1 MGSVSGQTT
10 DVGVRVTDPTTAR
23 MRAIAGPQL
32 YRRNAFRITG
42 LDTDAN
48 RRTVRDKQRRTVTAL
63 TAGVDVELAV
73 PVDVDEVRAA
83 FERILGDPRL
93 RVVDE
98 LFWLW
103 DTAKPTCR
111 CPKALHLDHDSAVRA
126 HSAALDRELAGD
138 TNLDEV
144 DQLWSEAARL
154 WSRALRRDDFW
165 THVRDRI
172 DALDDKQLD
181 DSVIDILREQLP
193 LTLVRPLVRIV
204 AEAPDKRHW
213 LAGSARSWPVPAEVL
228 DELFEEVAE
237 PLFTDVRT
245 SLGKAA
251 EQLGEGDPQAA
262 ANIATEVVPK
272 VNRLEAFVPADRHR
286 RTATLRNDV
295 SLVLN
300 NCATVYMEQV
310 GPVADELARKWLEQA
325 RELASDPRGRDLIT
339 QNIAVLDELTT
350 AFRTIKERVA
360 ELRDMGRPDLAW
372 RMLRDVRR
380 RVGDAPGATELD
392 KMLADLGDRKAK
404 TRLTRPVGA
413 YRPPG
418 RASRFLRALV
428 RPVIVVLFWGLVGVG
443 GWFLFDNNSDDN
455 PGNGS
460 DNGTNTGSPP
470 SVSSQAGPTSAFNQ
484 PGPVTLTHL
493 YQERIADNSPVGTC
507 VATEDGWA
515 GNKASVPSVPCDQD
529 HWGEV
534 LSYSRLGEAPSAYP
548 GEDQTQSLTRY
559 RCLYAQKQ
567 QGLDNPE
574 YTTSYAYPGRN
585 DWNRGGKLFENYT
598 TCVIHRADNRS
609 LPHHRL
615 TDLGRTGTD
624 FAVTMDMYYGSVW
637 ADPPVGVCVQAKE
650 AFVANVHQVPIV
662 DCALSHWGQVLGY
675 PEVYDVNGTQYP
687 GATKAWNDT
696 NAACAK
702 LASGGQLDSQY
713 RINITPPGEG
723 WWDNP
728 KPGTKAYGICAL
740 SRVDDGPMTAPVK

>member
-10 DVGVRVTDPTTAR
+10 EVGVRVTDPTTAR

-48 RRTVRDKQRRTVTAL
+48 RRTVRDRQRRIVTAL

-73 PVDVDEVRAA
+73 PADLDEVRAA
-83 FERILGDPRL
+83 FEGILGDPRL
-93 RVVDE
+93 RLVDE

-111 CPKALHLDHDSAVRA
+111 CPKTLHLDHDRAVRA
-126 HSAALDRELAGD
+126 HSAALDQELAGD

-165 THVRDRI
+165 NHVRDRI

-181 DSVIDILREQLP
+181 DSVVEILREQLP

-228 DELFEEVAE
+228 DELFEEIAE
-237 PLFTDVRT
+237 PLYTDVRT

-251 EQLGEGDPQAA
+251 EQLGEGQPQQAA
-262 ANIATEVVPK
+262 TIVTELVPK

-286 RTATLRNDV
+286 RTATVRNDV
-295 SLVLN
+295 SLVFN

-325 RELASDPRGRDLIT
+325 RELASDPRGRDLIK
-339 QNIAVLDELTT
+339 QNIAALDELTS

-418 RASRFLRALV
+418 RASRFVRALV
-428 RPVIVVLFWGLVGVG
+428 RPVVVVLFWGLVGVG
-443 GWFLFDNNSDDN
+443 GWFLFDNNSGD
-455 PGNGS
+455 GAT
-460 DNGTNTGSPP
+460 NGTPAP
-470 SVSSQAGPTSAFNQ
+470 ESSQASPAPSLNQ
-484 PGPVTLTHL
+484 PGPITPAHL
-493 YQERIADNSPVGTC
+493 YQEKIADNSPLGTC
-507 VATEDGWA
+507 VATEAGWA
-515 GNKASVPSVPCDQD
+515 GDKASVPSVPCDQD

-534 LSYSRLGEAPSAYP
+534 LSYSPLGDAPSGYP
-548 GEDQTQSLTRY
+548 GEDQTQALTRY
-559 RCLYAQKQ
+559 RCAYAQKQ
-567 QGLDNPE
+567 QGLDKAE
-574 YTTSYAYPGRN
+574 YITSYAYPGRN

-598 TCVIHRADNRS
+598 TCVIHRVDNRS
-609 LPHHRL
+609 LPHQRL
-615 TDLGRTGTD
+615 TDPSRTGTD
-624 FAVTMDMYYGSVW
+624 IAVTMDMYYGSVW
-637 ADPPVGVCVQAKE
+637 ADPPVGLCVQTKDAYLFKIHE
-650 AFVANVHQVPIV
+650 VPIV
-662 DCALSHWGQVLGY
+662 DCALPHWGQILGY
-675 PEVYDVNGTQYP
+675 PAVYDVSTTKYP
-687 GATKAWNDT
+687 GKTQVWDDT
-696 NAACAK
+696 NTACK
-702 LASGGQLDSQY
+702 DLATPEQRGGTY
-713 RINITPPGEG
+713 RISVTPPGEG

-728 KPGTKAYGICAL
+728 KPGTKAYGICTL
-740 SRVDDGPMTAPVK
+740 SRVDDGPMTASVK